1 MLDVAH
7 VSNTL
12 ESFVDIWFTKRIS
25 CTAQTHEIFLSFLK
39 MSPSSIAL
47 EAVVAVLLLV
57 EGRSGRTDGLP
68 EDRTSALYCQAVR
81 TDTAA
86 KRRTQAQLTE
96 ERASQTVRRNNITA
110 GEKRLFQTHSDHQ

>member
-1 MLDVAH
+1 
-7 VSNTL
+7 
-12 ESFVDIWFTKRIS
+12 
-25 CTAQTHEIFLSFLK
+25 
-39 MSPSSIAL
+39 MSPSCIAM

-96 ERASQTVRRNNITA
+96 ERASADCQTELGKLPKE
-110 GEKRLFQTHSDHQ
+110 GEKSFFKLILTINRPAKSIC

>member
-1 MLDVAH
+1 MLDVARL
-7 VSNTL
+7 SNTL

-25 CTAQTHEIFLSFLK
+25 CTAQTHETFLSFLK

-68 EDRTSALYCQAVR
+68 EDRTLYCQED
-81 TDTAA
+81 TDTAY
-86 KRRTQAQLTE
+86 RGE
-96 ERASQTVRRNNITA
+96 SQSDCQKEQHYSW
-110 GEKRLFQTHSDHQ
+110 GEKAFSNSF

>member
-1 MLDVAH
+1 MLDVAR

-25 CTAQTHEIFLSFLK
+25 CTAQTHETFLSFLK

-68 EDRTSALYCQAVR
+68 EDRTLYCQAVR

-86 KRRTQAQLTE
+86 KRRTQTQLTE
-96 ERASQTVRRNNITA
+96 ERTSQTLQLGRKLILTIKFNRPAKSIC
-110 GEKRLFQTHSDHQ
+110 

>member
-1 MLDVAH
+1 
-7 VSNTL
+7 
-12 ESFVDIWFTKRIS
+12 
-25 CTAQTHEIFLSFLK
+25 

-68 EDRTSALYCQAVR
+68 EDRTLYCQAVR

-96 ERASQTVRRNNITA
+96 ESQ
-110 GEKRLFQTHSDHQ
+110 SDCQKEQHYSWGDKAFSNSF